1 MADRN
6 QLLND
11 AEAGMRAALD
21 GRQANIWTAAPGI
34 VIDVNMA
41 DNTLSVQVAIKAQVE
56 NPDGSIE
63 LVNIPPL
70 VKVPIQWPKAGGFAL
85 TLPVKP
91 DDEVLVIFA
100 SRCIDAWWQS
110 GGIQRAMEARMH
122 DLSDGFAIVGISSV
136 PNALVNVSTT
146 EAQLRTEDGSTY
158 LSITADNKIKMVA
171 SAGIEV
177 TGNMTVLGML
187 KAGASVPLE
196 VGLATHVHTSAAPG
210 NPTSAPTPGT

>member
-171 SAGIEV
+171 PSGIEV
-177 TGNMTVLGML
+177 TGNMSVIGTL
-187 KAGASVPLE
+187 KAGASIPLE